1 MTAEAGTAD
10 VFLTEILG
18 QPDAF
23 RRAGWWIVDQ
33 LDRLERLL
41 DARTGRAAGSIVLS
55 GMGSS
60 LDACRA
66 AATVLAGR
74 GVLATV
80 VNTAELLHFRLSTFG
95 SSTLLVVLSQSGA
108 SVEVVRLADAVGSR
122 ADRPFLLA
130 ITNGIANPLAER
142 ADLVLDTRVGPEVG
156 PATGTFAGSLVVLAA
171 VVEALAPAADLES
184 AVRRVVDAAELAAG
198 VGAGLL
204 VAPERSAERLVTWL
218 GDRGVLAILG
228 RGTARAAAEMG
239 ALTIKEAASFPAEAY
254 ETAGFRHGPLELAG
268 PTLAAAVI
276 ATEEATAPLDR
287 AFAAELAADGAA
299 VLLIGGGDGTAAM
312 PGVESVDVGVVDRML
327 APAVSVIP
335 LQLLAWRLGIDRG
348 RRSGEFIRAAKV
360 TMRE

>member
-1 MTAEAGTAD
+1 MTVEAGARD

-23 RRAGWWIVDQ
+23 RRAGRGIVDQ
-33 LDRLERLL
+33 LDRLVRLL

-80 VNTAELLHFRLSTFG
+80 VNAAELLHFRLSALG
-95 SSTLLVVLSQSGA
+95 SSTLLIALSQSGE
-108 SVEVVRLADAVGSR
+108 SVEIVRLADALGRR

-142 ADLVLDTRVGPEVG
+142 ADLVLDTRVGPELG

-171 VVEALAPAADLES
+171 VVEALAPAADLEP
-184 AVRRVVDAAELAAG
+184 ALRRVADAAGHAAG

-204 VAPERSAERLVTWL
+204 VAPGRSAARLVTWL
-218 GDRGVLAILG
+218 GDRAVVAILG
-228 RGTARAAAEMG
+228 RGTARAAAEIG
-239 ALTIKEAASFPAEAY
+239 ALTLKEAAAFPAEAY
-254 ETAGFRHGPLELAG
+254 DTAAFRHGPLELAG
-268 PTLAAAVI
+268 PALAAVVI
-276 ATEEATAPLDR
+276 ATEEATASLDR
-287 AFAAELAADGAA
+287 AFAAELATDGAA
-299 VLLIGGGDGTAAM
+299 VLLVGGGDGTAAM
-312 PGVESVDVGVVDRML
+312 PGVESVDVGVLDPML
-327 APAVSVIP
+327 APAVTVIP
-335 LQLLAWRLGIDRG
+335 LQLLAWRLALDRG
-348 RRSGEFIRAAKV
+348 RRPGEFIRAAKV